1 MVKHKQRDRLYV
13 VARARSRGLE
23 TVIGS
28 PPPASKID
36 DGMVSV
42 ATYDDGLLPLTATCY
57 DLPGIDTV

>member
-1 MVKHKQRDRLYV
+1 MVKRKQRDSLYV

-23 TVIGS
+23 TVIDS
-28 PPPASKID
+28 SPPASKIG
-36 DGMVSV
+36 DGMDYV